1 MGDFVSE
8 IPPQKGHRG
17 GVWRSVSRAV
27 GALGR
32 HRPPPLQTKTTP
44 PQNTIILEFWS
55 HRLMW
60 YDSTAHLADLGGVGD
75 VLAWLNLTGTR
86 RRRDCLYGH
95 TSQSVTL
102 SDSPIAD
109 LDRDPAVAC
118 DPPTSG
124 AKTGSRKPNHL
135 GYKQTLGI
143 ILL

>member
-17 GVWRSVSRAV
+17 GVRRSDFRAV

-55 HRLMW
+55 HRIMW

-75 VLAWLNLTGTR
+75 VLAWCNQIGTR

-124 AKTGSRKPNHL
+124 AKTGSRIPVHL
-135 GYKQTLGI
+135 GGNKTWGI
-143 ILL
+143 TRL